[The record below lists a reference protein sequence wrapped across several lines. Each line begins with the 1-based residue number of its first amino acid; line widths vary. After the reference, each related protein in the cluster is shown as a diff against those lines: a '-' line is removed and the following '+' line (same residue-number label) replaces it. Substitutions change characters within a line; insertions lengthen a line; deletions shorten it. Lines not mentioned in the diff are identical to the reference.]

1 MNSRKTNRN
10 ESIALLA
17 AAACV
22 MAACSSSDRP
32 EPPPMV
38 MNQAPAV
45 SAIANVTTDQ
55 DTVVGPIEFGV
66 TDDSTPA
73 NQLTVTATGDAT
85 TLVPADAV
93 VIGGAGAVR
102 SITLTPLE
110 AATGTVNVTV
120 KVIDAQGAATTRG
133 FSVNVN
139 ARGASVSST
148 VLSTFAKD
156 EGDAATPLNGL
167 TFAQDADETTFAS
180 LVGDP

>member
-1 MNSRKTNRN
+1 MYSRKIYRSQ
-10 ESIALLA
+10 SIALLA
-17 AAACV
+17 ATTWIV
-22 MAACSSSDRP
+22 AACSSGDRP
-32 EPPPMV
+32 EPPPV
-38 MNQAPAV
+38 VVNQAPAV

-66 TDDSTPA
+66 IDDSTPA
-73 NQLTVTATGDAT
+73 NQLTVTAMGDAT
-85 TLVPADAV
+85 TLVPPDGV

-120 KVIDAQGAATTRG
+120 RVIDAQGAATTRG

-148 VLSTFAKD
+148 VLNTFSKG
-156 EGDAATPLNGL
+156 EVEEATPVNGL